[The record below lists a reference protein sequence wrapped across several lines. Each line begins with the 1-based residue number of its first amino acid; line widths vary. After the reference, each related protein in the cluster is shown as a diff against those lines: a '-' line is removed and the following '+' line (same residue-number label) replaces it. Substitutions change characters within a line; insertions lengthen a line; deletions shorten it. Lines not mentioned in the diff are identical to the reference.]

1 MIDSD
6 KINEVVSKI
15 ALRFNPYKIILFG
28 SYANGTP
35 NNESDL
41 DMIVIQ
47 DSDLSMHK
55 RGQDI
60 RLSLIGTMIPMDILI
75 YTKSEFDEES
85 RNDFSFLSTALKN
98 SKIVYERAG

>member
-6 KINEVVSKI
+6 KINVVVSKI

-41 DMIVIQ
+41 DMIIIQ
-47 DSDLSMHK
+47 DSDLPMHQ

-60 RLSLIGTMIPMDILI
+60 RLSLIGTMIPIDILI
-75 YTKSEFDEES
+75 YTKLEFDEES
-85 RNDFSFLSTALKN
+85 RNAFSFLSTALKH
-98 SKIVYERAG
+98 SKIVYEIAG